1 MRKEDQ
7 EAAEVNVLNDLW
19 SGKNV
24 RVWVVL
30 NSNLSSMELGF
41 LGYKF
46 SLCLTDFDQR
56 FIIGR

>member
-7 EAAEVNVLNDLW
+7 VAAEINVLHDLW

-30 NSNLSSMELGF
+30 SSNLSSMELGF

-46 SLCLTDFDQR
+46 SLISMNDL
-56 FIIGR
+56 